1 MAGRRPKPTHLH
13 KLQGTF
19 NATRHGRGRAGEPI
33 AEGDLHSPPRDLT
46 PAQKDV
52 WRYAIRHAPRGL
64 LKRIDRDVLAVWC
77 EARDRWNTARL
88 MQAKLDASGEL
99 KLLIKGPLGLVE
111 SPYNSILEKT
121 AKTMLR
127 CATELGFSP
136 AARPRLQIDQPPLS
150 PDPDDPWQTTL
161 RLVPAAKRVRIRPSR
176 RSHRGRRASV

>member
-64 LKRIDRDVLAVWC
+64 LKRIDRDVLAIWC

-88 MQAKLDASGEL
+88 MQAKLDESGEL

-111 SPYNSILEKT
+111 SEPPPDWWTPLLSSQRSGKVSNGPGTASIY
-121 AKTMLR
+121 
-127 CATELGFSP
+127 G
-136 AARPRLQIDQPPLS
+136 
-150 PDPDDPWQTTL
+150 
-161 RLVPAAKRVRIRPSR
+161 
-176 RSHRGRRASV
+176 